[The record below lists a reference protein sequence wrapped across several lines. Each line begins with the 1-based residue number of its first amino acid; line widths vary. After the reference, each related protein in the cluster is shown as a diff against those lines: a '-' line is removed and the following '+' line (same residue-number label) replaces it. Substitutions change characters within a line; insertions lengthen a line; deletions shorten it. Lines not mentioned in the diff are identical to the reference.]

1 MNVIVGIRD
10 MIRRLFTLSVCL
22 LMSALCGCVDHSI
35 GSDLPDRRPLGEKFQ
50 AYQALA
56 ETPSTAP
63 DVAPVAEPNGVIT
76 LREALAVALMRNP
89 QLKAFSWEVRAA
101 QARQLQAGLTPNP
114 EFEVEVEEIG
124 GTGTRSGVDSA
135 ETTIFLSQ
143 LIELGDKRTKRTK
156 LAATEKRLAGWDY
169 ETKRLDVF
177 TEVNKAFVHVL
188 AQQERVKLAQDSVE
202 LSKEVLD
209 TVRKRVEA
217 GKDSPV
223 EQTKGQVALA
233 SAEIEFEKATSALE
247 SARKRL
253 SATWADK
260 SPVFEKAAGQL
271 DSIVPVP
278 ALEELTDLIDQNPE
292 IARWAVEMEQRR
304 AALELA
310 KANTVQDVKL
320 GGGVQHFN
328 DTDDKA
334 FVVGVAVPIPVFNRN
349 QGNVL
354 EARHKLE
361 QGLARRHAVETAIH
375 TALVETYARLSSSFN
390 EATALREK
398 VVQGAQSAFD
408 AANEG
413 YRAGKLGFLDVLDA
427 QRTLFEAKAKYID
440 ALVAYHAA
448 RADVERLIGQRI
460 DMIETAHK

>member
-1 MNVIVGIRD
+1 
-10 MIRRLFTLSVCL
+10 MIRRLLTLSVCL
-22 LMSALCGCVDHSI
+22 SMFALCGCVDHSI
-35 GSDLPDRRPLGEKFQ
+35 GSDLPDRRPLGEKLQ
-50 AYQALA
+50 AYQPPAQ
-56 ETPSTAP
+56 TPSTAP
-63 DVAPVAEPNGVIT
+63 DVTPVEEPNGVIT
-76 LREALAVALMRNP
+76 LRGALAVALMRNP

-101 QARQLQAGLTPNP
+101 QARQLQAGLAPNP
-114 EFEVEVEEIG
+114 RVEVEVEEIG

-177 TEVNKAFVHVL
+177 TEVNKAFVDVL

-223 EQTKGQVALA
+223 EQTKGQVAVA
-233 SAEIEFEKATSALE
+233 SAEIELDKATSALE

-253 SATWADK
+253 SATWAEK
-260 SPVFEKAAGQL
+260 SPAFEKADGQL
-271 DSIVPVP
+271 DSTDPVP
-278 ALEELTDLIDQNPE
+278 AFDELADLIDQNPDM
-292 IARWAVEMEQRR
+292 ARWAVEMEQRK

-310 KANTVQDVKL
+310 RANTVQDVKL

-328 DTDDKA
+328 DAGEKA
-334 FVVGVAVPIPVFNRN
+334 FVVGVAVPIPVFDRN

-361 QGLARRHAVETAIH
+361 QGLARRHATETAIH
-375 TALVETYARLSSSFN
+375 TALVETYARLSSSFS

-440 ALVAYHAA
+440 ALAAYHSAK
-448 RADVERLIGQRI
+448 ADVERLLGEPI
-460 DMIETAHK
+460 DSETISASEDEK

>member
-1 MNVIVGIRD
+1 MNVIFGIRA
-10 MIRRLFTLSVCL
+10 MIRRLFAFAVSL
-22 LMSALCGCVDHSI
+22 LMFALCGCVDHSI
-35 GSDLPDRRPLGEKFQ
+35 GSDLPDRRPLGKKFQ
-50 AYQALA
+50 AYQPPT
-56 ETPSTAP
+56 ETSSMVA
-63 DVAPVAEPNGVIT
+63 DVPPVVEPNGVIT
-76 LREALAVALMRNP
+76 LRQVLAVALMRNP
-89 QLKAFSWEVRAA
+89 QLRAFSWEVRAA
-101 QARQLQAGLTPNP
+101 QARQLQAGLAPNP
-114 EFEVEVEEIG
+114 DLEVEVEEVG
-124 GTGTRSGVDSA
+124 GTGARSGFDSA

-156 LAATEKRLAGWDY
+156 LAAMEKRLAGWDY

-177 TEVNKAFVHVL
+177 TEVNKAFVDVL
-188 AQQERVKLAQDSVE
+188 AEQERVELAQDSVE

-233 SAEIEFEKATSALE
+233 NAEIGFEKAKSALE

-271 DSIVPVP
+271 HSIVPVP
-278 ALEELTDLIDQNPE
+278 ALDDLTVLVDQNPE
-292 IARWAVEMEQRR
+292 MARWAVEMDQRK

-310 KANTVQDVKL
+310 KANAIQDVRF
-320 GGGVQHFN
+320 GGGMQHFN

-334 FVVGVAVPIPVFNRN
+334 FVVGVAVPIPVFDRN

-354 EARHKLE
+354 EAKYKLE
-361 QGLARRHAVETAIH
+361 QGGARRHAVETTIH
-375 TALVETYARLSSSFN
+375 TALVEACAKLSSSFH
-390 EATALREK
+390 EATALRDR
-398 VVQGAQSAFD
+398 VVEGAQSAFD

-440 ALVAYHAA
+440 ALAAYHAA

-460 DMIETAHK
+460 DMIETAHR

>member
-1 MNVIVGIRD
+1 MRNRKSIFLSLLFASLFMGCAQQYAARIHQERSHDINESCMGSVSEQTDKHREEIV
-10 MIRRLFTLSVCL
+10 SV
-22 LMSALCGCVDHSI
+22 
-35 GSDLPDRRPLGEKFQ
+35 
-50 AYQALA
+50 
-56 ETPSTAP
+56 T
-63 DVAPVAEPNGVIT
+63 EPNGVLT
-76 LREALAVALMRNP
+76 LGQVLALTLIHNP
-89 QLKAFSWEVRAA
+89 ELKVFSLETRAS
-101 QARQLQAGLTPNP
+101 QARELQAGLWPNP
-114 EFEVEVEEIG
+114 KIEVEVENVG
-124 GTGTRSGVDSA
+124 GTGELSGFDSA

-156 LAATEKRLAGWDY
+156 LAAMEKRLAGWDY

-177 TEVNKAFVHVL
+177 TEVNKAFVDVL
-188 AQQERVKLAQDSVE
+188 AEQERVELAQDSVE

-217 GKDSPV
+217 GKDSPL

-233 SAEIEFEKATSALE
+233 NAEIGLDKATSALE

-253 SATWADK
+253 SAMWADK

-271 DSIVPVP
+271 DSIVPIAP
-278 ALEELTDLIDQNPE
+278 LDELTGLIDQNPDM
-292 IARWAVEMEQRR
+292 ARWAAEMDQRK

-310 KANTVQDVKL
+310 KANAIQDVRL
-320 GGGVQHFN
+320 GGGMQHFN

-334 FVVGVAVPIPVFNRN
+334 FVVGVAVPIPVFDRN

-354 EARHKLE
+354 EAKYKLE
-361 QGLARRHAVETAIH
+361 QGGARRHAIETTIH
-375 TALVETYARLSSSFN
+375 TALVEACAKLSSSFH
-390 EATALREK
+390 EATALRDR
-398 VVQGAQSAFD
+398 VVEGAQSAFD

-440 ALVAYHAA
+440 ALAAYHAA
-448 RADVERLIGQRI
+448 RADVERLIGRSI
-460 DMIETAHK
+460 DSEILSTSEDSK